1 MTSSHCDIC
10 TKKLRKNQ
18 RVLPCST
25 CGCKIHLKCSHVT
38 PSKFNTLQSSN
49 FDCFVC
55 KKCSPTS
62 NNPKHVLNYLSS
74 LKERDSNS
82 YHSINH
88 LNEKLNLE
96 SKGDLFVLHFNIVS
110 LVLHKD
116 AIASMISR
124 TKVKPDVICV
134 SESKLQDKKIEW
146 QKKLVNIPN
155 YKLVYDNSKTNA
167 GGVAVYINEAI
178 KNFKVMSEHKLK
190 LDDCESIFIEMYFD
204 KKR

>member
-1 MTSSHCDIC
+1 MPSSHCNTC
-10 TKKLRKNQ
+10 TKQLRKNQ

-38 PSKFNTLQSSN
+38 PSQFITLQSSN

-55 KKCSPTS
+55 RKCSPNS
-62 NNPKHVLNYLSS
+62 KNPKHVHNYLSS
-74 LKERDSNS
+74 LKERDS

-116 AIASMISR
+116 AIASMISK

-134 SESKLQDKKIEW
+134 SESRLQDKKIEW
-146 QKKLVNIPN
+146 QEKLVHIPN
-155 YKLVYDNSKTNA
+155 YKLVYDNSETNA

-178 KNFKVMSEHKLK
+178 KNFKVISELKLK
-190 LDDCESIFIEMYFD
+190 LDDCESIFIEIYFD
-204 KKR
+204 EKN

>member
-1 MTSSHCDIC
+1 MTSSHCAIC

-38 PSKFNTLQSSN
+38 PNQFNTLQSSN

-74 LKERDSNS
+74 LKERDS
-82 YHSINH
+82 YHSIKH

-116 AIASMISR
+116 AITSMISR
-124 TKVKPDVICV
+124 TKVKPEFV
-134 SESKLQDKKIEW
+134 SLNLSYKT
-146 QKKLVNIPN
+146 KKLN
-155 YKLVYDNSKTNA
+155 
-167 GGVAVYINEAI
+167 GR
-178 KNFKVMSEHKLK
+178 KN
-190 LDDCESIFIEMYFD
+190 
-204 KKR
+204 